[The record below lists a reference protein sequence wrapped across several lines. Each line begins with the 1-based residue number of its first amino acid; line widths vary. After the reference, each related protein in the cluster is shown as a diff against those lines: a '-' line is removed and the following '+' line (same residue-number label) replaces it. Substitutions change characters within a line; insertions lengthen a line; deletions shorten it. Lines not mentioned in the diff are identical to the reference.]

1 MRHRR
6 WLFSIVLAF
15 SLTSLSGSIVYAGNP
30 HFRTVTAQLG
40 SPRLTISG
48 IEVGLGSGATVS
60 YEASASVTTT
70 AQCLNG
76 GGKNPSASNKTFSGD
91 LAANATEQ
99 ADNSGKITTELVL
112 LALPTSFCP
121 PGQGTVVATATFT
134 NVTLTDTTN
143 GVVASIPGTFEYI
156 AP

>member
-30 HFRTVTAQLG
+30 HFRTVSAQLG

-48 IEVGLGSGATVS
+48 IEVGLGAGATVS

-70 AQCLNG
+70 AAVPQRRRQESVGL
-76 GGKNPSASNKTFSGD
+76 
-91 LAANATEQ
+91 Q
-99 ADNSGKITTELVL
+99 
-112 LALPTSFCP
+112 
-121 PGQGTVVATATFT
+121 QG
-134 NVTLTDTTN
+134 
-143 GVVASIPGTFEYI
+143 IQR
-156 AP
+156 